1 MKPSEKSGGFI
12 LTHPITNISMRIS
25 QIILGLSTICTTGC
39 EVKAQEKQSLSTRV
53 DIEAKADELLA
64 QMTLEEKVGQ
74 MTQVTLD
81 VIGEGKDRLSSY
93 EPLSLDR
100 DLVKRAVSQYH
111 IGSFLNAANNRALPK
126 EKWYEVVKE
135 IQDIN
140 KAETRLGIPV
150 IYGLDMIHGATYTAG
165 ATMFPQQ
172 IGQAASRNPELVK
185 RGAEITAYE
194 TRASGIPWNFSP
206 VLDLGMDPRFSRQWE
221 SFGEDPYLT
230 SVLGV
235 AMIDGYEGENNNVGH
250 PEHIASTLK
259 HFLGYHAVTSGKDRT
274 PAYIPEDAL
283 REYHLP
289 PFKAAVDAGAHTV
302 MVNSGIING
311 VPVHA
316 NYDLLTSLLKEELGF
331 EGLVVTDWADI
342 ENLHRRDRIASSHRE
357 AIKMAVN
364 AGIDMSMVPYK
375 YEVFFDNLVDLVKTG
390 EVKQSRIDDAVRRI
404 LKVKLA
410 LNLFETPVTH
420 YKNYPK
426 FGSKEFEQASYDMAA
441 ESITLL
447 KNEGDVL
454 PLDKNVKVLVT
465 GPNSNSMRTLNGA
478 WTYSWQGEKTPE
490 FAGSY
495 NTILEAIQ
503 NEIGEQNVTYVP
515 GVAYVEGGRYY
526 EEEKNDFDK
535 AVAAAKEVDYVIL
548 VVGENSY
555 TEKPG
560 DLNDLYLSD
569 HQTQLAKELAN
580 TGTPVILVLN
590 EGRPRIISKFE
601 REMKAV
607 VQAYL
612 PGNFGGDAI
621 AGVLFGD
628 VNPSGKLP
636 YTYPRY
642 PNDLVPYIH
651 KPSEEQ
657 ERAEGV
663 YDYESHYDPQFFF
676 GDGLSYTT
684 FQYSDLEL
692 DKKTIGTNGIIS
704 VKVKV
709 TNTGK
714 RSGKEVVE
722 LYSSDLYAS
731 QSTPDVKRLRRFE
744 KIFLEPGETK
754 TVSFSLRANDLA
766 YFTPKG
772 ESLIEPGDFELM
784 IDSLKVTLTITE

>member
-1 MKPSEKSGGFI
+1 M
-12 LTHPITNISMRIS
+12 
-25 QIILGLSTICTTGC
+25 GLLVLLVTSCGIR
-39 EVKAQEKQSLSTRV
+39 AQENEVPMKKDEISTKV
-53 DIEAKADELLA
+53 EEILA

-81 VIGEGKDRLSSY
+81 VIGKGKDRVSSY
-93 EPLSLDR
+93 EPFSLDR
-100 DLVKRAVSQYH
+100 DHVKRAVGEYH
-111 IGSFLNAANNRALPK
+111 VGSFLNAPNNRALTP
-126 EKWYEVVKE
+126 EKWHSVIKE

-140 KAETRLGIPV
+140 KEETRLGIPV
-150 IYGLDMIHGATYTAG
+150 IYGVDMIHGATYTAG

-172 IGQAASRNPELVK
+172 IGQAASRNPDLVK

-194 TRASGIPWNFSP
+194 TRASGVHWNFSP

-221 SFGEDPYLT
+221 SFGEDPYLA
-230 SVLGV
+230 SILGV

-250 PEHIASTLK
+250 PERIASTLK
-259 HFLGYHAVTSGKDRT
+259 HFLGYHAVISGKDRT
-274 PAYIPEDAL
+274 PSYIPEDAL

-289 PFKAAVDAGAHTV
+289 PFKAAVEAGAHTI

-311 VPVHA
+311 IPVHA

-342 ENLHRRDRIASSHRE
+342 ENLHRRDRVASSHRE

-375 YEVFFDNLVDLVKTG
+375 YEVFFDNLVDLVQTG
-390 EVKQSRIDDAVRRI
+390 EVKESRIDDAVRRI

-420 YKNYPK
+420 YSNYPK
-426 FGSKEFEQASYDMAA
+426 FGSEEFEKASYDMAA

-447 KNEGDVL
+447 KNEENIL
-454 PLDKNVKVLVT
+454 PLKKDIKVLVT
-465 GPNSNSMRTLNGA
+465 GPNANSMRTLNGA

-490 FAGSY
+490 FAEGY

-503 NEIGEQNVTYVP
+503 NEIGKENVSFVP
-515 GVAYVEGGRYY
+515 GVSYVDGGKYY
-526 EEEKNDFDK
+526 EEEIIDINK

-548 VVGENSY
+548 VLGENSY

-560 DLNDLYLSD
+560 DLDDLYLSD
-569 HQTQLAKELAN
+569 QQTELAKEIAK
-580 TGTPVILVLN
+580 TGTPAILVLN

-601 REMKAV
+601 REMQAV
-607 VQAYL
+607 IQAYL

-621 AGVLFGD
+621 ADVLFGD

-642 PNDLVPYIH
+642 PNELVPYIH

-657 ERAEGV
+657 KRDAGV
-663 YDYESHYDPQFFF
+663 YDYESHYDPQFSF
-676 GDGLSYTT
+676 GDGLSYTS
-684 FQYSDLEL
+684 FEYANLEL
-692 DKKTIGTNGIIS
+692 DKKSIDINGTIS
-704 VKVKV
+704 VQINV

-714 RSGKEVVE
+714 RAGKEVVE
-722 LYSSDLYAS
+722 LFSSDLYAS

-744 KIFLEPGETK
+744 KIYLEPGETK
-754 TVSFSLRANDLA
+754 TVSFSLSAKDLA

-772 ESLIEPGDFELM
+772 ESLVEPGDFELV
-784 IDSLKVTLTITE
+784 IKDLKETLTITE